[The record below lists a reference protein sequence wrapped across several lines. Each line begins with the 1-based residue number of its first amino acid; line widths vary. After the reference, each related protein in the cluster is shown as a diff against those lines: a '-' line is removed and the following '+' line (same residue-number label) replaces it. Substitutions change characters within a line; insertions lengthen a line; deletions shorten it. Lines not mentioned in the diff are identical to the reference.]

1 MVIIRTLLFPYSIT
15 THYMKPFLCCIA
27 AVFTASAAL
36 PAQAATYICKDGGR
50 AVYSTIRLNAG
61 CTLSQMDGTVTLPA
75 GGIALPGQSE
85 NAWES
90 EQPAHDIKIAPSARD
105 TTVTNTA
112 EAASPSLQVK
122 IRNNKAKKQTPRKP
136 IVVPHITAAPAKQQ
150 LSRHQIL
157 QNEIRNEQA
166 ALVRANAQLS
176 IAKKKGDKAKTTR
189 LQQEIRDR
197 EASIRAIQ
205 AEMKR

>member
-1 MVIIRTLLFPYSIT
+1 
-15 THYMKPFLCCIA
+15 MKPLFYCIA
-27 AVFTASAAL
+27 AALTASAAL

-50 AVYSTIRLNAG
+50 AVYSTIKLNAG
-61 CTLSQMDGTVTLPA
+61 CTLSQMDGTDNSLPPA
-75 GGIALPGQSE
+75 ANNGSTTTRIEKVWEAEQSAAP
-85 NAWES
+85 N
-90 EQPAHDIKIAPSARD
+90 DIKIAPSSRD

-122 IRNNKAKKQTPRKP
+122 IRNANKAKKQAPRKP

-150 LSRHQIL
+150 LSRNQIL
-157 QNEIRNEQA
+157 QNEIRNEQT
-166 ALVRANAQLS
+166 ALVRTKAQLNV
-176 IAKKKGDKAKTTR
+176 ARKKGDKAKTGR
-189 LQQEIRDR
+189 LEQEIRDR